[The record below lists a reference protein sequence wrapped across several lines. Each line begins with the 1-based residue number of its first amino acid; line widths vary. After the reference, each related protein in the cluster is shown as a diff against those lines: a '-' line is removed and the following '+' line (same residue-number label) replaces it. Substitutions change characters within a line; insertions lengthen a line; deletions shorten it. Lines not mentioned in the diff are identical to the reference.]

1 MGCPS
6 DGNAGNTFAGRDIH
20 GFAGGGTVLPAL
32 LRTRTRD
39 TFFLFFS
46 AAFLIE
52 AVSRF
57 TLAFEQGSNENE
69 PLYYL
74 PRLVA
79 FSLIA
84 LAVILKNR
92 PRGR

>member
-1 MGCPS
+1 MDALKPFLLGAIAMGS
-6 DGNAGNTFAGRDIH
+6 F
-20 GFAGGGTVLPAL
+20 VVAL
-32 LRTRTRD
+32 FFLRFWTRTGDR
-39 TFFLFFS
+39 FFLLFS
-46 AAFLIE
+46 GAFLIE
-52 AVSRF
+52 AVSRAV
-57 TLAFEQGSNENE
+57 LAYELKPDENE

-74 PRLVA
+74 PRLLA